1 MPGSW
6 TNDEFRAHGLYLDP
20 GEGGVHALY
29 VVHHGR
35 RESIEVF
42 EVNAGAEQISLAW
55 VGCAVAPEGLRLNS
69 VVALPEGGFAA
80 TSTSTG
86 DVWAWRAGAGW
97 SLIAGTEDT
106 TPNGLEIS
114 PDGQWLYVA
123 GWRGEKLTRL
133 SRGRTP
139 QQKDVVPMGF
149 RPDNLRSVDGG
160 AVILAAGHGDFGT
173 PEETSNVALVD
184 PETLEVRR
192 IFRHPRMEGFAS
204 STAAIR
210 IAGEIWLGTNRGGMI
225 AYFPD
230 PDGEA
235 AR

>member
-1 MPGSW
+1 MESWNPNPEAWGPLTGMPDGAARWSIPGYGELAAEW
-6 TNDEFRAHGLYLDP
+6 RDIRSALKDRERPRAFVDLWPKERLRAFAIETGQIEGLYTLRR
-20 GEGGVHALY
+20 GVTEQLIA
-29 VVHHGR
+29 
-35 RESIEVF
+35 
-42 EVNAGAEQISLAW
+42 AGFS
-55 VGCAVAPEGLRLNS
+55 
-69 VVALPEGGFAA
+69 
-80 TSTSTG
+80 
-86 DVWAWRAGAGW
+86 GAGGAR
-97 SLIAGTEDT
+97 LAGTEHT
-106 TPNGLEIS
+106 TPHGLETS
-114 PDGQWLYVA
+114 PAGEWLYVA

-192 IFRHPRMEGFAS
+192 IFQHPRMEGFAS

-230 PDGEA
+230 PDGAA

>member
-1 MPGSW
+1 
-6 TNDEFRAHGLYLDP
+6 
-20 GEGGVHALY
+20 
-29 VVHHGR
+29 
-35 RESIEVF
+35 
-42 EVNAGAEQISLAW
+42 
-55 VGCAVAPEGLRLNS
+55 
-69 VVALPEGGFAA
+69 
-80 TSTSTG
+80 
-86 DVWAWRAGAGW
+86 
-97 SLIAGTEDT
+97 
-106 TPNGLEIS
+106 
-114 PDGQWLYVA
+114 
-123 GWRGEKLTRL
+123 
-133 SRGRTP
+133 
-139 QQKDVVPMGF
+139 MGF

-230 PDGEA
+230 PDGVA